1 MIRMIFSTRAR
12 APRAGLDRRVVGHQ
26 ADRPPVDRR
35 GAGDDAVGAAD
46 RRPARWRSRPSSTND
61 PSSTSAAHALA
72 GEQLALGRVGLVVL
86 RGAASADAR
95 ALLCR
100 RRLAYLVIAH
110 PPNVSTSASGS
121 RLRQDERVSEYRD
134 PPGEAPWAMPIVV
147 RAEKG
152 AEPTAAAV
160 AEAAATA
167 VVQLLEDPRSI
178 DGEWHAEVQ
187 RWLDG
192 RIRKV
197 ARRARGSR
205 WDAAVALPGVTV
217 VHHGASVRA
226 FVPGPTDAVPPQ
238 IAKLQVAGLDLEPG
252 TPAAATSGVLAIAV
266 TPHVTMSP
274 LKAAVQVAHA
284 AQSVAWGTG

>member
-1 MIRMIFSTRAR
+1 
-12 APRAGLDRRVVGHQ
+12 
-26 ADRPPVDRR
+26 
-35 GAGDDAVGAAD
+35 
-46 RRPARWRSRPSSTND
+46 
-61 PSSTSAAHALA
+61 
-72 GEQLALGRVGLVVL
+72 
-86 RGAASADAR
+86 
-95 ALLCR
+95 
-100 RRLAYLVIAH
+100 
-110 PPNVSTSASGS
+110 
-121 RLRQDERVSEYRD
+121 
-134 PPGEAPWAMPIVV
+134 MPIVV

-160 AEAAATA
+160 AEAAARA
-167 VVQLLEDPRSI
+167 VVQLLDDPRSV
-178 DGEWHAEVQ
+178 DGEWHEEVQ

-205 WDAAVALPGVTV
+205 WDAAAELSGVTV
-217 VHHGASVRA
+217 SHAGAQVRA

-252 TPAAATSGVLAIAV
+252 IPSSAAPGILPIAV

-284 AQSVAWGTG
+284 AQLALALADVAEWRATGFGVRLVRPDVEGWARLSASARVVVRDAGFTEIPPDTQTAIALWVD

>member
-1 MIRMIFSTRAR
+1 
-12 APRAGLDRRVVGHQ
+12 
-26 ADRPPVDRR
+26 
-35 GAGDDAVGAAD
+35 
-46 RRPARWRSRPSSTND
+46 
-61 PSSTSAAHALA
+61 
-72 GEQLALGRVGLVVL
+72 
-86 RGAASADAR
+86 
-95 ALLCR
+95 
-100 RRLAYLVIAH
+100 
-110 PPNVSTSASGS
+110 
-121 RLRQDERVSEYRD
+121 
-134 PPGEAPWAMPIVV
+134 MPIVV

-167 VVQLLEDPRSI
+167 VVQLLDDPRSI
-178 DGEWHAEVQ
+178 DGEWHEEVQ

-197 ARRARGSR
+197 ARRARGSK
-205 WDAAVALPGVTV
+205 WDAAVELPGVTV
-217 VHHGASVRA
+217 SHAGAQVRA

-252 TPAAATSGVLAIAV
+252 TPSSAAPGILPIAV

-284 AQSVAWGTG
+284 AQVALALADVDSWRATGFGVRLVRPDVEGWARLSASARVVVRDAGFTEIPPDTQTAIALWDD

>member
-1 MIRMIFSTRAR
+1 M
-12 APRAGLDRRVVGHQ
+12 P
-26 ADRPPVDRR
+26 
-35 GAGDDAVGAAD
+35 
-46 RRPARWRSRPSSTND
+46 
-61 PSSTSAAHALA
+61 
-72 GEQLALGRVGLVVL
+72 
-86 RGAASADAR
+86 
-95 ALLCR
+95 
-100 RRLAYLVIAH
+100 
-110 PPNVSTSASGS
+110 
-121 RLRQDERVSEYRD
+121 EYRD

-152 AEPTAAAV
+152 DEPTAAAV

-167 VVQLLEDPRSI
+167 VVRLLDDPRTV
-178 DGEWHAEVQ
+178 DGEWHDEVQ

-205 WDAAVALPGVTV
+205 WDAAAELPGVTV
-217 VHHGASVRA
+217 SHAGAQVRA

-252 TPAAATSGVLAIAV
+252 TPSSAAPGILPIAV

-284 AQSVAWGTG
+284 AQLALALARR

>member
-1 MIRMIFSTRAR
+1 M
-12 APRAGLDRRVVGHQ
+12 
-26 ADRPPVDRR
+26 
-35 GAGDDAVGAAD
+35 
-46 RRPARWRSRPSSTND
+46 
-61 PSSTSAAHALA
+61 
-72 GEQLALGRVGLVVL
+72 
-86 RGAASADAR
+86 
-95 ALLCR
+95 
-100 RRLAYLVIAH
+100 
-110 PPNVSTSASGS
+110 
-121 RLRQDERVSEYRD
+121 RQDGRVSEYRD

-160 AEAAATA
+160 AEATATA
-167 VVQLLEDPRSI
+167 VVQFLEDRRSI
-178 DGEWHAEVQ
+178 DGEWHDEVQ

-197 ARRARGSR
+197 ARRARGSK
-205 WDAAVALPGVTV
+205 WDAAVELPGVTV

-252 TPAAATSGVLAIAV
+252 TPSPAIAGVLAVAI
-266 TPHVTMSP
+266 TPHAAMSP

-284 AQSVAWGTG
+284 AQLALTELADRESWRATGFGVRLVRPDVEGWAQLSSSARVVVRDAGFTEIPPNTQTAIALWHD

>member
-1 MIRMIFSTRAR
+1 M
-12 APRAGLDRRVVGHQ
+12 
-26 ADRPPVDRR
+26 
-35 GAGDDAVGAAD
+35 
-46 RRPARWRSRPSSTND
+46 
-61 PSSTSAAHALA
+61 
-72 GEQLALGRVGLVVL
+72 
-86 RGAASADAR
+86 
-95 ALLCR
+95 
-100 RRLAYLVIAH
+100 
-110 PPNVSTSASGS
+110 
-121 RLRQDERVSEYRD
+121 SEYRD

-167 VVQLLEDPRSI
+167 VVQLLEDRRSV
-178 DGEWHAEVQ
+178 DGEWHDEVQ

-197 ARRARGSR
+197 ARRARGSK
-205 WDAAVALPGVTV
+205 WDAAAALPGVTV
-217 VHHGASVRA
+217 VHHRASVRA
-226 FVPGPTDAVPPQ
+226 LVPGPTDAVPPE

-252 TPAAATSGVLAIAV
+252 TPSAATTGVLAIAV

-284 AQSVAWGTG
+284 AQLSLAVLAGLEDWRATGFGVRLIRPDADHWAQWSSSARVVVRDAGFTEVPPDTQTAIALWHG